1 MRILMSLSNHYF
13 PPDIRVLYEART
25 LIEAGHEVSL
35 LCKNRQGGSSEEI
48 VDGIKVFRVT
58 MPQNYLWHLW
68 STTCYGVFDPLW
80 RKYLARIVEQEDI
93 EALHIHDLPSVIMG
107 LNVARKF
114 GIPLIADLHENYAAA
129 VPIMHSKSNWSRRLI
144 LFIIDPVWL
153 WKLIEKHCVRSA
165 DSVITIVDEAREH
178 YVADYGVSPDK
189 FVVLMNTPDLDYFY
203 SFALNTEVLKKYEPY
218 FTITYVGN
226 FGPHRGVQTAI
237 SAMPKIT
244 GEISNARLL
253 LVGGSGGKQDDILRK
268 LAKDMGVEESI
279 EFAGQQP
286 FSLMPSYLSAS
297 KICLVPAIASGP
309 QTDASSPHKLFQAM
323 AMGKPVI
330 VASMRSLTRI
340 ILDTGAG
347 LVYTAGDAGALADA
361 VISLY
366 RDSDLTQKMGEAAIY
381 AVRQK
386 YNWEMEGGKLVDL
399 YEQLRN

>member
-25 LIEAGHEVSL
+25 LIEAGHEVFL
-35 LCKNRQGGSSEEI
+35 LCQNRPYGLSEEI

-58 MPQNYLWHLW
+58 MPQNYLWQLW
-68 STTCYGVFDPLW
+68 STTCFGVFSPLW
-80 RKYLARIVEQEDI
+80 RKQLAHIVKQEDI
-93 EALHIHDLPSVIMG
+93 EALHIHDLPSVITG
-107 LNVARKF
+107 LSVARKF
-114 GIPLIADLHENYAAA
+114 GIPLVADLHENYAAA
-129 VPIMHSKSNWSRRLI
+129 VSLKHSHLNWIRKVI
-144 LFIIDPVWL
+144 LFIIDPVWV
-153 WKLIEKHCVRSA
+153 WKKIERFCVHRA
-165 DSVITIVDEAREH
+165 DRLITIVDEAREH

-189 FVVLMNTPDLDYFY
+189 FTILMNTPDLAYFY
-203 SFALNTEVLKKYEPY
+203 SFPVNTEVIKKYEPY
-218 FTITYVGN
+218 FTITYIGN

-297 KICLVPAIASGP
+297 KVCLVPAIGSGP

-330 VASMRSLTRI
+330 VASMRSLARI
-340 ILDTGAG
+340 ISDTGAG
-347 LVYTAGDAGALADA
+347 LVYTAGDADALADA
-361 VISLY
+361 VITLY
-366 RDSDLTQKMGEAAIY
+366 RNSDLANEMGQAARR
-381 AVRQK
+381 AVMDK
-386 YNWEMEGGKLVDL
+386 YNWDEEGKKLVDL
-399 YEQLRN
+399 YEQLRR